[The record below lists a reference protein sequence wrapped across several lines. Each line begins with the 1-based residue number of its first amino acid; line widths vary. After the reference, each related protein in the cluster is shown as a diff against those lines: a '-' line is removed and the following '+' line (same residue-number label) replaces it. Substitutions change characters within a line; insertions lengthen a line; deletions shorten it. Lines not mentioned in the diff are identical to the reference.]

1 MTRAL
6 AKFAFYVLAVATIVD
21 LARFSARKRAKVAR
35 KEAIMSW
42 ENEGGALP
50 ETH

>member
-21 LARFSARKRAKVAR
+21 LARFSARRQAKVAK
-35 KEAIMSW
+35 KEAIMNW